1 MISLGKAPRID
12 RYPYAENVAKFSR
25 SLINAVPKI
34 QVKVRDMK
42 RWKFL
47 AFTVV
52 VLFVSLLFA
61 FMLVRAY
68 LGGTQPIVETNTCSV
83 TETTTSSVTDQSVNQ
98 PAFAVPEIPLGTLGT
113 VGAVFAGLAFFTLA
127 KRRPIR

>member
-1 MISLGKAPRID
+1 
-12 RYPYAENVAKFSR
+12 
-25 SLINAVPKI
+25 
-34 QVKVRDMK
+34 MK

-47 AFTVV
+47 GFTVV
-52 VLFVSLLFA
+52 LLFVSLLFT

-68 LGGTQPIVETNTCSV
+68 LGGTQPVGQTSTCSV

-113 VGAVFAGLAFFTLA
+113 VGAVFAGLVFFALA
-127 KRRPIR
+127 KRRPIS